1 MVRPMNFVDELELT
15 PSGVFVAVVTVS
27 TASALIRPPSSERSA
42 VRAPVIVRVPWAT
55 GTASA
60 QVVTTPI
67 LTRPEPTLT
76 PAARLSSWAGN
87 V

>member
-1 MVRPMNFVDELELT
+1 MNFVDELELT

-27 TASALIRPPSSERSA
+27 TASALIRPPSSETSA
-42 VRAPVIVRVPWAT
+42 VRPPVIVLVPSPA

-60 QVVTTPI
+60 HVVTTPS

-76 PAARLSSWAGN
+76 PAARLSSRAGN

>member
-1 MVRPMNFVDELELT
+1 MVRPTNLVDDVEET

-27 TASALIRPPSSERSA
+27 TASALITPPSSETSA
-42 VRAPVIVRVPWAT
+42 LRAPVMVLVPLAT

-60 QVVTTPI
+60 QVVTAPTF
-67 LTRPEPTLT
+67 TRPEPTLT